1 MLKVLVIDD
10 SFTAR
15 SIVTRLLTDRYEII
29 QADSGK
35 NALTILSQGSV
46 DIVLLDLLMPDMDG
60 YQTLKALR
68 EHYPSIPIIILS
80 ADIQDSTRNRI
91 LAAGARAVLHKPPK
105 QGELIETIEGLI
117 PGGRGN

>member
-1 MLKVLVIDD
+1 MRKVLVIDD

-15 SIVTRLLTDRYEII
+15 SIVARLLTGSYEII

-35 NALTILSQGSV
+35 NALTILSQGAV
-46 DIVLLDLLMPDMDG
+46 DVILLDLLMPDMDG

-91 LAAGARAVLHKPPK
+91 LAAGAREVLHKPPK
-105 QGELIETIEGLI
+105 QGELMETIEGLI
-117 PGGRGN
+117 SEGRGN

>member
-1 MLKVLVIDD
+1 MRKILVIDD

-15 SIVTRLLTDRYEII
+15 AIVARLLGDRYEII

-35 NALTILSQGSV
+35 NALTILAQGV
-46 DIVLLDLLMPDMDG
+46 ADVILLDLLMPDMDG

-68 EHYPSIPIIILS
+68 EHYPAIPIIILS

-91 LAAGARAVLHKPPK
+91 LAAGARAVIHKPPK

-117 PGGRGN
+117 PEGRGN

>member
-1 MLKVLVIDD
+1 MRKILVIDD

-15 SIVTRLLTDRYEII
+15 AIVARLLGDRYEII

-35 NALTILSQGSV
+35 NALTILAQGVV
-46 DIVLLDLLMPDMDG
+46 DVILLDLLMPDMDG
-60 YQTLKALR
+60 YQTHKALR
-68 EHYPSIPIIILS
+68 EHYPAIPIIILS

-91 LAAGARAVLHKPPK
+91 LAAGARAVIHKPPK

-117 PGGRGN
+117 PEGRGN

>member
-1 MLKVLVIDD
+1 MRKILVIDD

-15 SIVTRLLTDRYEII
+15 AIVARLLGDRYEII

-35 NALTILSQGSV
+35 NALTILAQGV
-46 DIVLLDLLMPDMDG
+46 ADVILLDLLMPDMDG
-60 YQTLKALR
+60 YQTLKVLR
-68 EHYPSIPIIILS
+68 EHYPAIPIIILS

-91 LAAGARAVLHKPPK
+91 LAAGARAVIHKPPK

-117 PGGRGN
+117 PEGRGN